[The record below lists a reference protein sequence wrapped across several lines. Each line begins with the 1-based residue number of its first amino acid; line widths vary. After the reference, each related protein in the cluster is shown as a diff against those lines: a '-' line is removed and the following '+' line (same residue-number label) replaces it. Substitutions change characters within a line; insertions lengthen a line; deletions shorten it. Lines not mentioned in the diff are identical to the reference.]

1 MQHINS
7 ALTATYLF
15 ALDRLC
21 TLRRDDGMST
31 IEYAFGSLAAAALA
45 GVLYLVVNGDGVT
58 NAIEGVITDALS
70 STPGRR

>member
-15 ALDRLC
+15 ALDRLR

-31 IEYAFGSLAAAALA
+31 IEYA
-45 GVLYLVVNGDGVT
+45 LVWFLHH
-58 NAIEGVITDALS
+58 E
-70 STPGRR
+70 STHYHSPV